1 MFNSFWSDV
10 RNQDTATTAAQSKHI
25 IKLLKKRQLISA
37 DISTIWNNIY
47 GCSDQ
52 YICDNVL
59 YLISMLAYAYNII
72 IDGDVGAPVHGRE
85 VIDGLNTI

>member
-1 MFNSFWSDV
+1 MA
-10 RNQDTATTAAQSKHI
+10 RPACTT
-25 IKLLKKRQLISA
+25 LENT
-37 DISTIWNNIY
+37 D
-47 GCSDQ
+47 GCVEQ
-52 YICDNVL
+52 YIYVTTL